1 MENFD
6 LNLLDESTTSSEEV
20 LDTDTPE
27 EVVEITPEV
36 KEEVPALAK
45 KTDSVIVAPVIDNS
59 SLTPREIALLER
71 LERLTGE
78 KLESINP
85 PPQLEMKEV
94 PKDEFDFIGDGDI
107 DEVLSSKEN
116 LNKLLQGVYQRGLS
130 EASKLSAESIM
141 QSLPRIVTQYISQHI
156 EMRDIVGKFY
166 EENSDLIPVKR
177 TVAAVANEIA
187 AANPDLSTE
196 EVFKRTAQQTR
207 VLLRL
212 RDPSSNIPK
221 PKSNPALVGQK
232 KGRNNIPALDGLA
245 KEISELIDL

>member
-1 MENFD
+1 METFD
-6 LNLLDESTTSSEEV
+6 LNLLNESSNTPDEISETV
-20 LDTDTPE
+20 VPE
-27 EVVEITPEV
+27 EVVESSPEIPKIESIPIEENISTTPAAV
-36 KEEVPALAK
+36 V
-45 KTDSVIVAPVIDNS
+45 DNS
-59 SLTPREIALLER
+59 NLTPREIALIER

-107 DEVLSSKEN
+107 DEILSSKEN
-116 LNKLLQGVYQRGLS
+116 LNRLLQGVYQRGLS
-130 EASKLSAESIM
+130 EASKLSAESIL

-187 AANPDLSTE
+187 AANPDLSTD

-212 RDPSSNIPK
+212 KDPSTTIPK
-221 PKSNPALVGQK
+221 IKSNPALVGQK
-232 KGRNNIPALDGLA
+232 KGRNTIPALDGLA